1 MNEQDNPFEVKETR
15 FWSIRTIPKFIFRGM
30 PRLIM
35 IFIIYIIV
43 FCITIFFNK
52 NNQSLINKTL
62 KWSARLKMYFFG
74 YNRINISP
82 TDLERIRQS

>member
-35 IFIIYIIV
+35 MLIMYIIL
-43 FCITIFFNK
+43 FFITIFFNEK
-52 NNQSLINKTL
+52 KQSLINKTL
-62 KWSARLKMYFFG
+62 KW
-74 YNRINISP
+74 
-82 TDLERIRQS
+82 